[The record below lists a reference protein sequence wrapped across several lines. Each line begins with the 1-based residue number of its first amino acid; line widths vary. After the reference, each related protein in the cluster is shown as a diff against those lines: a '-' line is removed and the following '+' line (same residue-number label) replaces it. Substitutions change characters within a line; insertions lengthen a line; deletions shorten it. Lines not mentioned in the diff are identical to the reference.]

1 MQLFRAIKCQ
11 IVYCALIK
19 DIIFHHYM
27 LDLLSR
33 LLSPVYC
40 DAPEPWQIG
49 FQDGASPTFEGI
61 SELHNSIFFYLVVIF
76 VGVVWVIGSVVV
88 NFSSDKSPIV
98 YKYANHG
105 TLIELVWT
113 ITPAFILIAI
123 AFPSFKLLYL
133 MDEVISPSMTIKVV
147 GHQWYWSYEYSDFV
161 NDDGES
167 IEFDSYMIPDSDLED
182 GQLRL
187 LDVDNRVV
195 VPVDTHIRFVGTGA
209 DVIHAFAVPS
219 LGLKI
224 DVVPGRLNQTSVLIQ
239 REGVFYGQCSELC
252 GVYHGF
258 MPIAIEAVS
267 LEKYL
272 SWLDSQS

>member
-1 MQLFRAIKCQ
+1 MSN
-11 IVYCALIK
+11 
-19 DIIFHHYM
+19 
-27 LDLLSR
+27 LLS
-33 LLSPVYC
+33 LINWPLIGTVYN
-40 DAPEPWQIG
+40 DAPEPWQIS

-61 SELHNSIFFYLVVIF
+61 TELHSSIFFYLVIIF
-76 VGVVWVIGSVVV
+76 VGVGWVIGSVVV
-88 NFSSDKSPIV
+88 NFSANTSPIV

-133 MDEVISPSMTIKVV
+133 MDEVMSPSMTIKVV
-147 GHQWYWSYEYSDFV
+147 GHQWYWTYQYSDFV
-161 NDDGES
+161 NEDGDS
-167 IEFDSYMIPDSDLED
+167 IEFDSYMIPETDLEE

-187 LDVDNRVV
+187 LEVDNRVV
-195 VPVDTHIRFVGTGA
+195 VPVTGA
-209 DVIHAFAVPS
+209 DVIHDFAVPS

-224 DVVPGRLNQTSVLIQ
+224 DCTPGRLNQTSVLVQ
-239 REGVFYGQCSELC
+239 REGLYYGQCSEIC

-272 SWLDSQS
+272 AWLDSQS

>member
-1 MQLFRAIKCQ
+1 
-11 IVYCALIK
+11 
-19 DIIFHHYM
+19 M
-27 LDLLSR
+27 LTQFLS
-33 LLSPVYC
+33 LMFNSLQC
-40 DAPEPWQIG
+40 DAPEPWQVG
-49 FQDGASPTFEGI
+49 FQDGATPTYEGI
-61 SELHNSIFFYLVVIF
+61 TELHNSIFFYLVVIF
-76 VGVVWVIGSVVV
+76 IGVSWAIGSIIV
-88 NFSSDKSPIV
+88 NFSHNKNPIV
-98 YKYANHG
+98 YKYLNHG
-105 TLIELVWT
+105 TTIELVWT
-113 ITPAFILIAI
+113 ITPALALIAI

-133 MDEVISPSMTIKVV
+133 MDEVISPSMTIKAV

-161 NDDGES
+161 NEDGES

-195 VPVDTHIRFVGTGA
+195 VPVDTHIRFVVTGA
-209 DVIHAFAVPS
+209 DVIHDFAVPS

-224 DVVPGRLNQTSVLIQ
+224 DCTPGRLNQTSVFIQ
-239 REGVFYGQCSELC
+239 REGTFYGQCSELC

-258 MPIAIEAVS
+258 MPIAVEAVS